1 MNQPLPTDADLLAYA
16 DELLAADEAAAI
28 EEQLRETSGL
38 RQRLALLLKQRDQ
51 GGHSLGE
58 VWRRQRLSCP
68 TRSELGSYL
77 LGALEDE
84 ATDYIE
90 FHLHTIGCSICAANL
105 ADLQERQASD
115 ASGAAK
121 ERDSR
126 RQRYFESSA
135 GRLSSERE

>member
-1 MNQPLPTDADLLAYA
+1 MQPLPTDADLLAYA

-38 RQRLALLLKQRDQ
+38 RQRLAMLLKQRDQ

-68 TRSELGSYL
+68 SRSELGTYL
-77 LGALEDE
+77 LGAMDADAAE
-84 ATDYIE
+84 YVE

-115 ASGAAK
+115 ATGATP
-121 ERDSR
+121 ERESR